1 MLEDVFSA
9 IVPRQEEM
17 RLKGG
22 CAEQASQPAA
32 LCFHPSLL
40 QPCHPADL
48 APECG
53 SLVQVGDVQDQQQA
67 ARAELERMAA
77 TVTEKERENAKLWEQ
92 MRTAA
97 SEYHQEFV
105 AKEATIGAL
114 IAESET
120 TKQRM
125 QADIDKLRAAMEVR
139 PPLSAWEP
147 DSALNPAPC
156 CLYSCQLL
164 SAFEIVSQSEISA
177 IHMC

>member
-1 MLEDVFSA
+1 M
-9 IVPRQEEM
+9 
-17 RLKGG
+17 
-22 CAEQASQPAA
+22 
-32 LCFHPSLL
+32 
-40 QPCHPADL
+40 
-48 APECG
+48 
-53 SLVQVGDVQDQQQA
+53 QDQQQA

-114 IAESET
+114 IAESEA

-139 PPLSAWEP
+139 FSLSAP
-147 DSALNPAPC
+147 GSDSA
-156 CLYSCQLL
+156 LL
-164 SAFEIVSQSEISA
+164 SAFEPKMSA
-177 IHMC
+177 IHMTPGGEARGSIRCAEYCHGMRSCRAESA